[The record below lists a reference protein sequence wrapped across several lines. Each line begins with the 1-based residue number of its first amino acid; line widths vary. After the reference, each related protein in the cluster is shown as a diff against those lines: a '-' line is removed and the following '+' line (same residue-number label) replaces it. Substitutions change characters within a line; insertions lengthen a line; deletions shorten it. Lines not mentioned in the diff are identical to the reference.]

1 MSTVSS
7 LLTPGEHEVK
17 LNDLSIH
24 YTVQGSGPVLLFV
37 TPGWGINRSIYAT
50 THQPLEEHFTV
61 IYLSPRGCDGSERPA
76 SASLMLSRYTACDI
90 DEFRK
95 QLGIDQLSVIGHSD
109 GGVLALAYA
118 MYYPLNV
125 RRLVP
130 ICTNLL
136 GYQRKDT
143 SFFTKFEAM
152 FEAASPQDDDA
163 FREFMLTAFHLY
175 FYKPE
180 PYVPKLKDVWTGK
193 PSLWAQRARYESEA
207 EDGWIMEKDLG
218 KIKAKTLVI
227 TGRQDTCCGPEVSET
242 VARGVKGS
250 TLLLFDEC
258 GHLPWLEAREEY
270 FDVLVK
276 FLKE

>member
-7 LLTPGEHEVK
+7 LLAPGEHKVS

-37 TPGWGINRSIYAT
+37 SPGWGINRSLYAT

-76 SASLMLSRYTACDI
+76 SASLMLSRYTASDI
-90 DEFRK
+90 EEFRK
-95 QLGIDQLSVIGHSD
+95 QLGIEQLDVAGHSD

-118 MYYPLNV
+118 IYYPSHV
-125 RRLVP
+125 RRLIA

-136 GYQRKDT
+136 GYQRKDI
-143 SFFTKFEAM
+143 SFWVEFNRIYEAM
-152 FEAASPQDDDA
+152 DPQDDDA
-163 FREFMLTAFHLY
+163 FKQFMLDAFHLY

-180 PYVPKLKDVWTGK
+180 LHVPKLKDMWTGK
-193 PSLWAQRARYESEA
+193 PSIWARGTRHGSER
-207 EDGWIMEKDLG
+207 EDGWIMEKELG
-218 KIKAKTLVI
+218 KIEAKTLVLAAK
-227 TGRQDTCCGPEVSET
+227 QDRCCAPEVSEV
-242 VARGVKGS
+242 VASGVTDS
-250 TLLLFDEC
+250 TLVLLDEC